1 MNLPAQMSWR
11 YLVARKSTNAVNIIT
26 WIAAFGVAVG
36 AAALILVLSVFNG
49 FEDIFLD
56 NFNNL
61 NPDVRIAPA
70 SGKTFTVTDDLLASI
85 DAVPGVDIISQTIE
99 ETAIFSYADK
109 QSPGRI
115 RGVDARYAGIN
126 GIDTMIL
133 DGKYTLHDTSSRS
146 TTALIGNDLSLA
158 LSIDPLNQFEELTVF
173 MSRPKPRGGGNPLLS
188 GRSSYLRRDFQPSG
202 IVRSQD
208 QVENTGVFVEI
219 DQARRLLSVGDSTV
233 SALEVRLTPDR
244 VSEDTYAA
252 IAAAVGPDFVV
263 SNRYQQENSV
273 LKLMQIEKWIG
284 FAIVCL
290 MMVLIS
296 FNLIGALYMI
306 VLEKRRDIAILRSLG
321 MTGQD
326 VRGLFLRVGLSL
338 TALGLLG
345 GYVLATLLYAIQK
358 TYGLVPLP
366 GTMNEAYP
374 LEFRAFDFVY
384 VAITVLVVGALASY
398 LPAWR
403 AGKVEAYIN
412 D

>member
-1 MNLPAQMSWR
+1 
-11 YLVARKSTNAVNIIT
+11 
-26 WIAAFGVAVG
+26 
-36 AAALILVLSVFNG
+36 
-49 FEDIFLD
+49 
-56 NFNNL
+56 
-61 NPDVRIAPA
+61 
-70 SGKTFTVTDDLLASI
+70 
-85 DAVPGVDIISQTIE
+85 
-99 ETAIFSYADK
+99 
-109 QSPGRI
+109 
-115 RGVDARYAGIN
+115 
-126 GIDTMIL
+126 
-133 DGKYTLHDTSSRS
+133 
-146 TTALIGNDLSLA
+146 
-158 LSIDPLNQFEELTVF
+158 

-345 GYVLATLLYAIQK
+345 GYILATLLYAIQK